1 MTVLALAVAGLA
13 GLACVTGLVALAR
26 LRGRMEAVA
35 RAEHELRGP
44 ATALELVCQRMRRDP
59 AGRGHA
65 AMIEAQLDRLR
76 AGLAELE
83 AARAGRRAEP
93 ARGAVRATDV
103 RAKARAAFA
112 SWEGA
117 RGGGAFEWPGGPVIA
132 PVDRGE
138 LGRALGNLL
147 ANAAEHGSGDVR
159 VKGRALPETV
169 RIEIRNGNGRD
180 AGGPSA
186 PARDPAAAVERG
198 RGLRIARRAARRLGG
213 RVMVQVGKRETVAV
227 LELPRRA
234 GGDEDVAA

>member
-13 GLACVTGLVALAR
+13 GLTCVTGLVALAR

-169 RIEIRNGNGRD
+169 RIEIRNGNG
-180 AGGPSA
+180 AGRGRTLGAGRRGPRRRRGAWPRAQDRPASRA
-186 PARDPAAAVERG
+186 PARRAGDGPGREARDGRSARAPPARG
-198 RGLRIARRAARRLGG
+198 R
-213 RVMVQVGKRETVAV
+213 
-227 LELPRRA
+227 
-234 GGDEDVAA
+234 

>member
-59 AGRGHA
+59 AGRRHA

-169 RIEIRNGNGRD
+169 RIEIRNGNGRG
-180 AGGPSA
+180 AGGPLA
-186 PARDPAAAVERG
+186 PAAATVERG